1 MATTH
6 GTATHL
12 SAGPMAISAP
22 LAGDDVEEFQKIL
35 NIKDQIFS
43 GTHPRLTVPPHL
55 VRKSGP
61 ANGKHVSAQAQQPQ
75 PTNPKAKA
83 ALDTPPVRDTTKTAF
98 QNTDSTLNT
107 NASSAPKPA
116 RMAPKPTSEIN
127 PIFLTKSDDLVRA
140 EQQLQRQRLERALR
154 DQVELQ
160 KKETRQRPAVQ
171 DTKPD
176 FDVSEVF
183 KQALD
188 VVKPVSLSDPS
199 ESSGPGDDSFDDNSF
214 YSSRAPDSPPV
225 PQRKPSPAAVVPPTG
240 PAVRA
245 PVAYGDELQRLEAL
259 NPGSDLELQDAYLVA
274 DQRPSYS
281 QKQASHQNAEAS
293 ASRLRESQRME
304 TEDEP
309 DYSPPAPAAPPIEH
323 HDYSRGIGG
332 AAGRQPRENI
342 RYAEKP
348 QDPREPTS
356 PAHVKV
362 VRNHITSPAA
372 PRPSR
377 VSPLAM
383 AKAPSV
389 QQIRAERPE
398 IGTVQLY
405 SDPDSAR
412 ASPSAPVP
420 NVVSRKRRRLREGD
434 DGIRQAP
441 HRRPNVEPA
450 ETFIKEEPV
459 SPPPFADDPSAIR
472 SRHPQE
478 RPVYID
484 IASPQYAP
492 AYESRGPPMREAV
505 YEVDPYHEIAPEAGP
520 QRTMSRLSVR
530 RPIREDVDLRRV
542 ASVQY
547 ARQPDYSREYI
558 EAQPRPIRAASHVV
572 ERPVQERV
580 RYYEEAPSY
589 PQHRYVPVDDMP
601 PPSYREPYYEEA
613 PPARIMA
620 PPQRRIVVDEHGNQ
634 YYELLQ
640 APRLQPMAPPPP
652 PRPVS
657 QMSKDVYEER
667 LPQHHSASVRAPSVV
682 QEPYSER
689 RYVQEMPPPQ
699 PIYRRVT
706 SDYARPAP
714 VPERQSYAAPYDGY
728 EPYARSASVQVAE
741 YLPPRHTVYVDERGV
756 PQERVV
762 RTASV
767 RPPQPRYEEP
777 HEVQRVGS
785 VRPMAPARE
794 PSVFMEERPMGEYI
808 ERPYYIRERRY
819 YPGEGE
825 ETDRIAYDGA
835 TDPAQRAPQRYQ

>member
-1 MATTH
+1 MAATH

-12 SAGPMAISAP
+12 PAGSMATSALLP
-22 LAGDDVEEFQKIL
+22 GDELLEYQKIL
-35 NIKDQIFS
+35 AIKDQIFS
-43 GTHPRLTVPPHL
+43 GTHPRLSVPQHL
-55 VRKSGP
+55 VRKSGSG
-61 ANGKHVSAQAQQPQ
+61 NGKDASAQAQQPQ
-75 PTNPKAKA
+75 PTNAKAKP
-83 ALDTPPVRDTTKTAF
+83 ALEPPSVPDSVKIPH
-98 QNTDSTLNT
+98 QSSDSTVNT
-107 NASSAPKPA
+107 NAPSAPKSD
-116 RMAPKPTSEIN
+116 RVVPKPTSEIN
-127 PIFLTKSDDLVRA
+127 PIFLTKSDDLLRA

-160 KKETRQRPAVQ
+160 KKESRQRPAVQ
-171 DTKPD
+171 DTKPE

-183 KQALD
+183 KQALE

-214 YSSRAPDSPPV
+214 YSSRAPDSPPM
-225 PQRKPSPAAVVPPTG
+225 PQRKPSPVAIATPTS

-259 NPGSDLELQDAYLVA
+259 NPGSDLEMQDAYLVA
-274 DQRPSYS
+274 DQRPSFS
-281 QKQASHQNAEAS
+281 QKQATRQKAESS
-293 ASRLRESQRME
+293 ASRLHHSQQMDV
-304 TEDEP
+304 EDEP
-309 DYSPPAPAAPPIEH
+309 DYSPPAPAAPPTDHRDYPHGIE
-323 HDYSRGIGG
+323 S
-332 AAGRQPRENI
+332 ATERQPRADT
-342 RYAEKP
+342 RYADKTRAF
-348 QDPREPTS
+348 REPPS
-356 PAHVKV
+356 PANVRV

-377 VSPLAM
+377 VSPLAV

-389 QQIRAERPE
+389 QQTRAERPE
-398 IGTVQLY
+398 NSSIQLY

-412 ASPSAPVP
+412 GSPNAPVP
-420 NVVSRKRRRLREGD
+420 NLMSRKRRRLREGD
-434 DGIRQAP
+434 SGMRQP
-441 HRRPNVEPA
+441 SNRRQNVEPT
-450 ETFIKEEPV
+450 ETLIKEEPV
-459 SPPPFADDPSAIR
+459 SPPPFADDPSTAR
-472 SRHPQE
+472 NRHPQE

-492 AYESRGPPMREAV
+492 MYESRVPPMREAV
-505 YEVDPYHEIAPEAGP
+505 YDVDPYHEYAPEAGP
-520 QRTMSRLSVR
+520 QRTISRLSVR
-530 RPIREDVDLRRV
+530 RPEAADLRRV

-558 EAQPRPIRAASHVV
+558 EAPPRPMRAASHVV
-572 ERPVQERV
+572 ERPVQERL
-580 RYYEEAPSY
+580 RYYEEAPTY
-589 PQHRYVPVDDMP
+589 PQPRYVPVDDMP
-601 PPSYREPYYEEA
+601 PPGYREAYYEEA
-613 PPARIMA
+613 PPVRVMA

-657 QMSKDVYEER
+657 QMPKDVYDER
-667 LPQHHSASVRAPSVV
+667 PAQHHNPTVRAPSVV

-714 VPERQSYAAPYDGY
+714 AHERQTYAAPYEGY
-728 EPYARSASVQVAE
+728 EPYPRSGSVQVAE

-767 RPPQPRYEEP
+767 HPQQPRYEEP
-777 HEVQRVGS
+777 HDVVQRVGS
-785 VRPMAPARE
+785 VRPMAPGRE
-794 PSVFMEERPMGEYI
+794 PSVFMEERPLGEYV

-819 YPGEGE
+819 YDSEVEGGEHV
-825 ETDRIAYDGA
+825 AYDGA
-835 TDPAQRAPQRYQ
+835 NDSAQRAPQRYQ

>member
-12 SAGPMAISAP
+12 AAGPMALSAP
-22 LAGDDVEEFQKIL
+22 LAGDEVQEYQKIL

-43 GTHPRLTVPPHL
+43 GTHPRLTVPQHL
-55 VRKSGP
+55 VRKPGP
-61 ANGKHVSAQAQQPQ
+61 GNGKNAPIQVQQPQ
-75 PTNPKAKA
+75 ATNPKAKA
-83 ALDTPPVRDTTKTAF
+83 ALDTPPVQDISKISY
-98 QNTDSTLNT
+98 QNSD
-107 NASSAPKPA
+107 ASSAPKPA
-116 RMAPKPTSEIN
+116 RVVPKPTSEIN
-127 PIFLTKSDDLVRA
+127 PIFLTKSDDLLRA

-160 KKETRQRPAVQ
+160 KKDSRQRPAVQ

-183 KQALD
+183 KQALE

-199 ESSGPGDDSFDDNSF
+199 ESSGAGDDSFDDNSF

-225 PQRKPSPAAVVPPTG
+225 PQRKPSPVAIVPPSG

-259 NPGSDLELQDAYLVA
+259 NPGSDLEMQDAYLVA
-274 DQRPSYS
+274 DQRPSFS
-281 QKQASHQNAEAS
+281 QKQASHHKAEAS
-293 ASRLRESQRME
+293 ASRMHDSNRME
-304 TEDEP
+304 VEDEP
-309 DYSPPAPAAPPIEH
+309 DYSPPAPAVPPADH
-323 HDYSRGIGG
+323 HDYYRGTGV
-332 AAGRQPRENI
+332 ATGRQPGADP
-342 RYAEKP
+342 RYAEKS
-348 QDPREPTS
+348 QDFREPPS
-356 PAHVKV
+356 PANVKV
-362 VRNHITSPAA
+362 VRNHITSPVA
-372 PRPSR
+372 PKPSR
-377 VSPLAM
+377 VSPLAT

-398 IGTVQLY
+398 NATIQLY

-412 ASPSAPVP
+412 GSPNAPVS
-420 NVVSRKRRRLREGD
+420 NIVSRKRRRLREGD
-434 DGIRQAP
+434 DGPRPASQRRQ
-441 HRRPNVEPA
+441 NVEPA
-450 ETFIKEEPV
+450 EAFIKEEPV
-459 SPPPFADDPSAIR
+459 SPPPFADDPSSVR
-472 SRHPQE
+472 SRHPQG

-492 AYESRGPPMREAV
+492 IYESRGPPMREAI
-505 YEVDPYHEIAPEAGP
+505 YEVDPYHELAPETGP
-520 QRTMSRLSVR
+520 QRAVSRLSTR
-530 RPIREDVDLRRV
+530 RPIRDDVDLRRV

-547 ARQPDYSREYI
+547 ARQPDYPREYI
-558 EAQPRPIRAASHVV
+558 EAQPRPVRAASHVV
-572 ERPVQERV
+572 ERPAQERV
-580 RYYEEAPSY
+580 RYYEEGPSY
-589 PQHRYVPVDDMP
+589 PQPRYVPVDDMP
-601 PPSYREPYYEEA
+601 PPSYRDPYYEDA

-634 YYELLQ
+634 YYELV

-657 QMSKDVYEER
+657 QMSKDIYEER

-682 QEPYSER
+682 QEPYGER

-699 PIYRRVT
+699 PVYRRVM

-714 VPERQSYAAPYDGY
+714 VHERQSYAAPYEGY
-728 EPYARSASVQVAE
+728 EPYARSGSVQVAE

-777 HEVQRVGS
+777 PEVQRVGS

-794 PSVFMEERPMGEYI
+794 ASAFIEERPMGEYV

-825 ETDRIAYDGA
+825 EADRIPYEGA
-835 TDPAQRAPQRYQ
+835 TDPAPRAPQRYQ